1 MNNNNNNNIIIT
13 TIKGDWPFKR
23 TALLLNT
30 SWWLAAN
37 QSAGLF
43 WSRLLLRV
51 SWHVE
56 GKKKKK
62 KKTANRN
69 PTCDCFQRSA
79 QLIGS
84 CCYRVDVPTQLLGS
98 IWRWAVYC
106 QGNKQTRR
114 WHVWISV
121 KYKNTV
127 VSNVCQPHMIYHIG
141 VVLYWNVSFL
151 KRHKCLL
158 YTFCIYHSYL

>member
-1 MNNNNNNNIIIT
+1 MNNDNNNIIIT

-56 GKKKKK
+56 GKKRK

-114 WHVWISV
+114 WHVWKYICEIQKYSSIKCMSASYDLAHWSSFVLKCVIFKETQVSALYLLHIS
-121 KYKNTV
+121 
-127 VSNVCQPHMIYHIG
+127 
-141 VVLYWNVSFL
+141 
-151 KRHKCLL
+151 
-158 YTFCIYHSYL
+158 